1 MNRRS
6 LLSRSTLAITFA
18 AALLMGCSSTPVT
31 DYAQQT
37 PVLEL
42 RDYFN
47 DTLDAYGIF
56 TDRSGKVV
64 KRFTVVMNCRWEGPP
79 GQETGV
85 LDEDFSYSDGTRQ
98 RRVWT
103 LRRTADGRYSGTAD
117 DVVGEAVGQ
126 EKGNA
131 FRWGYTLKLPV
142 DGRVIEV
149 SFDLAFRDV
158 ITACAKTRRPG
169 GWISAEFINGYTAL
183 HEAGHAHSVEC
194 WRANKLVGGVYGVAV
209 GGLFAGESMFHRA
222 DDASKVALFHL
233 VTRLRERG
241 FKLFDTQMVT
251 PVTRQL
257 GATEIPRDAYL
268 MRLAAAVSVPA
279 VF

>member
-1 MNRRS
+1 MP
-6 LLSRSTLAITFA
+6 
-18 AALLMGCSSTPVT
+18 TP
-31 DYAQQT
+31 A
-37 PVLEL
+37 
-42 RDYFN
+42 
-47 DTLDAYGIF
+47 
-56 TDRSGKVV
+56 
-64 KRFTVVMNCRWEGPP
+64 
-79 GQETGV
+79 V
-85 LDEDFSYSDGTRQ
+85 LDERLWFPAATDAVTGGPHAGLVAFGGDLSVPRLLLAYRSGLFPWTADPVTWWSPDPRGIIELDQFHVSRSLA
-98 RRVWT
+98 RT
-103 LRRTADGRYSGTAD
+103 LR
-117 DVVGEAVGQ
+117 
-126 EKGNA
+126 KGV
-131 FRWGYTLKLPV
+131 F
-142 DGRVIEV
+142 EV
-149 SFDLAFRDV
+149 SFDRAFRDV

-257 GATEIPRDAYL
+257 GATEISRDAYL